1 MTVSIDTFDYALPN
15 SFIAQHPRPGR
26 EEDRLLRIE
35 RDSGTIS
42 HHRFLDLPDFLRRGD
57 CVVVNDTRVI
67 PSRIKG
73 RKQTGGAVELLLL
86 HKLDQESRQWHCMA
100 KRTNRMKPGMAF
112 TFDEGL
118 SGEVAA
124 VYEGGTIDI
133 LFSQPVTEE
142 TLFRIG
148 ELPLPPYIHRPE
160 GPETT
165 DYQRYQTVF
174 ARVPGAVAAPTAG
187 LHFSPDLVKKIEEK
201 GIKVISIT
209 LHVGSGTFLP
219 LRVSQIEDHK
229 MHREYY
235 EISGNAAAV
244 INQTKTAGG
253 RIVAIGTTVV
263 RTLESAA
270 DAAGHIQPGAAWTA
284 LFIYPPYRFRVVD
297 VLVTN
302 FHLPKSTLLLLVC
315 SFASKDMVFKSYET
329 AKETGYRFYSYG
341 DAMLID

>member
-1 MTVSIDTFDYALPN
+1 MAISIDTFDYSLPD

-35 RDSGTIS
+35 RDSGRIS
-42 HHRFLDLPDFLRRGD
+42 HHRFLDLPNFLRRGD

-67 PSRIKG
+67 PSRVKG

-112 TFDEGL
+112 SFDEGL
-118 SGEVAA
+118 AGEVAA

-142 TLFRIG
+142 TLSKIG

-187 LHFSPDLVKKIEEK
+187 LHFSPDLVKKIKEK
-201 GIKVISIT
+201 GVKVAFIT

-219 LRVSQIEDHK
+219 LRVSQVEDHK

-244 INQTKTAGG
+244 INQTKKEGG
-253 RIVAIGTTVV
+253 RVVATGTTVV

-270 DAAGHIQPGAAWTA
+270 DAGGNIQPGAAWTA
-284 LFIYPPYRFRVVD
+284 LFIYPPFRFRVAD
-297 VLVTN
+297 ALVTN

-315 SFASKDMVFKSYET
+315 SFASKGLIFKSYET
-329 AKETGYRFYSYG
+329 AKEAGYRFYSYG